1 MIGKRLKE
9 LRQQKGLTQPELA
22 KRLNISVS
30 SIGMYETDAREPSD
44 EIKTKI
50 ADFFNVTVDYLL
62 GIDREYGAASIPE
75 EHQAKQIEKHN
86 ARLQKEKY
94 DGEDEWLY
102 AFNYGYNDLDEA
114 DKEVLKATFDAYLK
128 ARKGDK

>member
-62 GIDREYGAASIPE
+62 GIDREYGASSIPE
-75 EHQAKQIEKHN
+75 EHQAKEIEKHN
-86 ARLQKEKY
+86 KRLQREKY

-102 AFNYGYNDLDEA
+102 AFKNVYNDLEEA

>member
-62 GIDREYGAASIPE
+62 GIDREYGATFIPE
-75 EHQAKQIEKHN
+75 SHQTKEAEKHN
-86 ARLQKEKY
+86 ARLQNK
-94 DGEDEWLY
+94 
-102 AFNYGYNDLDEA
+102 LDETKDERLIAFRQGYDELDDA
-114 DKEVLKATFDAYLK
+114 DKDILLATLDALVK
-128 ARKGDK
+128 ARKENK